1 MIKNTIAMMLAIV
14 LSGSTIVRAT
24 TNNTD
29 AGEYALRTIN
39 TASTNIATTSLQTNS
54 QKLID
59 LTTTM
64 HIALEQER
72 QRVEELIAIKQAEI
86 DSVIAENSR
95 KNNATFNAY
104 DVTQVTGLTANEL
117 YQTLSGF
124 KNGVL
129 AKFAWVLKDCEDI
142 YGINAFFLAALIAQE
157 SGWVTSDRALYQNN
171 LTGHAVYNNAAAG
184 TTFNSQEESIYN
196 TAKLLRNNYLTQGGS
211 NYHGTSIWNVNT
223 DYCLTQDS
231 SSTDYN
237 WSSNISSIANDF
249 NRYYHNNIKTLIDV
263 PVMDINM
270 DEMLNA
276 KRQEILEAAF

>member
-14 LSGSTIVRAT
+14 LSGSTIIGASMNNVSET
-24 TNNTD
+24 TSVD
-29 AGEYALRTIN
+29 AVKEIN
-39 TASTNIATTSLQTNS
+39 ENLSLQTNS

-59 LTTTM
+59 LTATM

-86 DSVIAENSR
+86 DTIIEDNNR

-104 DVTQVTGLTANEL
+104 NVTQVTGLTANEL
-117 YQTLSGF
+117 YETLSGF

-129 AKFAWVLKDCEDI
+129 AEFSWALKDCEDM
-142 YGINAFFLAALIAQE
+142 YSINAFFLAALIAQE
-157 SGWVTSDRALYQNN
+157 SGWVTSYRALYQNN

-196 TAKLLRNNYLTQGGS
+196 TAKLLRNNYLTKGGP
-211 NYHGTSIWNVNT
+211 NYNGTSIWNVNT

-231 SSTDYN
+231 SATDYN
-237 WSSNISSIANDF
+237 WSTNISSIANDF
-249 NRYYHNNIKTLIDV
+249 NRYYHNNIKTLAEV

-276 KRQEILEAAF
+276 KRQEILEATF